1 MSEKNEGRPKT
12 MAFNLKLGQTLEGE
26 EAILFVEKAQEKV
39 CPLPKKIR
47 EEIKNTKINIH
58 F

>member
-1 MSEKNEGRPKT
+1 

-26 EAILFVEKAQEKV
+26 EAILFVEKEQEKV
-39 CPLPKKIR
+39 YPLPKKIR